1 MSASDSDSID
11 WLASDDEDCES
22 TSELVCKGG
31 ASATKMLPLPVSSGA
46 ESRVAQ
52 PGPQAAESDCSSTKE
67 GASCRDGG
75 ACGTSSRSAEPCGGT
90 GCGLLLLGQEAQCG
104 PLWRSAL
111 YVPDGLPG
119 EGPRRAPKRPRS
131 TEAQV
136 CWPWPHPVRTSND
149 ELFARKCSELQCY
162 VPHLSSILSGLRSG
176 RYRERLSS
184 FQESVAMDRIQRIMG
199 VLRNPCMGERYI
211 NIILKVEEMLRSWF
225 PNVKPKER
233 LGSEQTDETTPS
245 KRLKP
250 CPAITA
256 ESPAELGVS
265 NEAFGAGEP
274 VPPGGYSAT
283 HLKWL
288 HTSPICSPSAQ
299 RALGRL
305 RRWRA
310 EAAGAQDVTQD
321 SSVSSSTDPPPGPQH
336 RPPGKIVAPCL
347 ERLLKS
353 TESIIT
359 RKSAPATLKESSWS

>member
-1 MSASDSDSID
+1 MSASDSDYSID

-22 TSELVCKGG
+22 LSELDCKGG
-31 ASATKMLPLPVSSGA
+31 AGASQTPPSPVTSGA
-46 ESRVAQ
+46 ESRAAQ
-52 PGPQAAESDCSSTKE
+52 PRRQTAESDCSGVKE
-67 GASCRDGG
+67 GKGPD
-75 ACGTSSRSAEPCGGT
+75 CGTPSRGAGPCGGK
-90 GCGLLLLGQEAQCG
+90 GCGGLLFLGQEVQCG

-111 YVPDGLPG
+111 YVTEASPG
-119 EGPRRAPKRPRS
+119 AGPRHALKRPRS
-131 TEAQV
+131 PGTQV
-136 CWPWPHPVRTSND
+136 YWPWQHPMKTPND

-225 PNVKPKER
+225 PNVKPKDQP
-233 LGSEQTDETTPS
+233 GSHQTDETTPS
-245 KRLKP
+245 KRLKL

-256 ESPAELGVS
+256 ESPVDLSVS
-265 NEAFGAGEP
+265 PGNKAFGASDP

-288 HTSPICSPSAQ
+288 HTSPICSPSAAL
-299 RALGRL
+299 ALGRL
-305 RRWRA
+305 GRWRGPA
-310 EAAGAQDVTQD
+310 PGGDDLTQD
-321 SSVSSSTDPPPGPQH
+321 SAVSSSTDPPPGAPR

-359 RKSAPATLKESSWS
+359 RKGAEGVLKESGWS